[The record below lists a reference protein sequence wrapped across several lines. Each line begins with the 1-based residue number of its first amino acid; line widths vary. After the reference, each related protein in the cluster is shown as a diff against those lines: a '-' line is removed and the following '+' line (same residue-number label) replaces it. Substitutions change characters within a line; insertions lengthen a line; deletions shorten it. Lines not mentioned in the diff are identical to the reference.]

1 MRHRKERC
9 NLQMGSQFPDRWLN
23 MEVKATASAPGHHRR
38 LQLGCSGAIRTAL
51 TERICHSHPALD
63 VEAATPIET
72 FLGPGAMV
80 YDSCCLCVPVWL
92 TT

>member
-9 NLQMGSQFPDRWLN
+9 NLKWAGNFLIVGN
-23 MEVKATASAPGHHRR
+23 MEVKATAS
-38 LQLGCSGAIRTAL
+38 AIRTAL

-63 VEAATPIET
+63 VGAATPIET

-80 YDSCCLCVPVWL
+80 YDSCCLCVPV
-92 TT
+92 